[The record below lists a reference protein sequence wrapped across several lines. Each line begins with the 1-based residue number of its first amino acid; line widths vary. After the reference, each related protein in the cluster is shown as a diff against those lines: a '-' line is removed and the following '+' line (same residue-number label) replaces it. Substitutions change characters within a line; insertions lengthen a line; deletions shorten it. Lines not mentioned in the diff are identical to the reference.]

1 MPAWAMW
8 FCMCGQSRAGFLLG
22 TAPVGGRLAWPGEVP
37 AENLAAGP
45 AGWGLLRKWTAAP
58 VHSPWGGQVPGQL
71 LTALCSPRWVGRQ
84 PLSSRHCFR
93 NLLLHPEAGVGT
105 LLGFCPWPGAL
116 WVLSTGGQEA
126 LGSLGAQLVGG
137 VQTDLLAQAS
147 CLTSPSP
154 RPSSPILVPTA
165 PACAGWWLPGMGP
178 LPTCRRD
185 CWNFLERLPTA
196 RMLCVRLP
204 WKPSQASQGLEK
216 HRAGHSLISHVTLG
230 PGGPSAACGVGL
242 G

>member
-1 MPAWAMW
+1 M
-8 FCMCGQSRAGFLLG
+8 
-22 TAPVGGRLAWPGEVP
+22 
-37 AENLAAGP
+37 
-45 AGWGLLRKWTAAP
+45 
-58 VHSPWGGQVPGQL
+58 
-71 LTALCSPRWVGRQ
+71 
-84 PLSSRHCFR
+84 
-93 NLLLHPEAGVGT
+93 GT

-178 LPTCRRD
+178 LPTCLRD